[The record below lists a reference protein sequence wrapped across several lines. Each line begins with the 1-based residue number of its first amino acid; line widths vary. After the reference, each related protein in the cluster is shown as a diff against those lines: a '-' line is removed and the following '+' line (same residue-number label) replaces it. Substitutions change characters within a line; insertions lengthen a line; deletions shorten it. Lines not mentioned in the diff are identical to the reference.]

1 MKYNL
6 ILNNKE
12 ETQRKL
18 KLLSTNIQNDFFDDF
33 SFDKNW
39 RVICIDESFIIKKDF
54 NLFSF
59 NYVNDSVFFS
69 KLNFEDNKVFVEIKL
84 KVFSILVLYFSISIL
99 LFLILRGIFNNSIF
113 DMIPGIF
120 IIIVLFNLR
129 KERSKFIVSLNEFIK
144 SLSIN
149 S

>member
-129 KERSKFIVSLNEFIK
+129 KERSKFVVSLNEFIK